1 MLKRVIKIIFW
12 IAFVANN
19 KNNQG
24 KFKEFDCTLHMII

>member
-1 MLKRVIKIIFW
+1 MLKHVIKIIFW

-24 KFKEFDCTLHMII
+24 KFTEFDYTII